1 MRRKKWIAVVR
12 DRIPLGASPD
22 ALDTLEQAAFI
33 RRELHVLGMN
43 AIDVEFGEDLNH
55 LAGTLGGI
63 APLAVF
69 NLVESVVTCSR
80 LAPLAPVF
88 FKNLG
93 LPFTGSDESAQM
105 LSADKVAAKRI
116 MQSTGIPTPQGC
128 FMGSRDTPDVSCPGG
143 WIVKSRYEH
152 ASVGLDF
159 DAMLPEGSSAED
171 IMAAVHRLRTRMGG
185 ACLVE
190 RYIPGREFSVA
201 MLAAADGSV
210 TTLPVAE
217 MHFENFGSTPHVLT
231 YAAKWDNES
240 PCALGT
246 QRSFEIPAGDQ
257 DMVRRMESL
266 ALRCWE
272 TFGLAGYAR
281 VDFRVDA
288 TGSPFVIDINPNPC
302 IAEEAGFI
310 AAAQAAGITSE
321 NVVERILGAALRDVA
336 DQ

>member
-12 DRIPLGASPD
+12 DRVPLGASPD
-22 ALDTLEQAAFI
+22 AMDTLEQAAFV
-33 RRELHVLGMN
+33 RHELHVLGLN

-55 LAGTLGGI
+55 LAGTLQGI
-63 APLAVF
+63 DPLAVF
-69 NLVESVVTCSR
+69 NLVESVAASSR
-80 LAPLAPVF
+80 LAPLAPVL

-116 MQSTGIPTPQGC
+116 MQSAGIPTPQGY
-128 FMGSRDTPDVSCPGG
+128 FTGDGDRPDVSGPGG

-171 IMAAVHRLRTRMGG
+171 IKTAVHRLRTRMGG

-201 MLAAADGSV
+201 LLAAADGSV

-217 MHFENFGSTPHVLT
+217 MHFENFGNAPKVLT

-240 PCALGT
+240 DCARGT
-246 QRSFEIPAGDQ
+246 QRSFAISAEDQ
-257 DMVRRMESL
+257 DMVRCMESL
-266 ALRCWE
+266 ALRCWKIFE
-272 TFGLAGYAR
+272 FSGYAR

-288 TGSPFVIDINPNPC
+288 TGSPFVIDVNPNPC
-302 IAEEAGFI
+302 IAEDAGFL
-310 AAAQAAGITSE
+310 AAAHAAGITSE
-321 NVVERILGAALRDVA
+321 KVVERILGAALRNVA
-336 DQ
+336 EQ